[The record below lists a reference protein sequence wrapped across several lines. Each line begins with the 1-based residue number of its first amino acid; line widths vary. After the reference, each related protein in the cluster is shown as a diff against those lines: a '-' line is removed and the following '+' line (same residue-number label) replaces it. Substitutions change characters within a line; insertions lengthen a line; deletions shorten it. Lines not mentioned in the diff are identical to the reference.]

1 MKLKIMSL
9 CTAGV
14 ILVFSLSACSGGNL
28 QAEED
33 VGIKVDAAYDQV
45 MESQNNATAL
55 CASVYANDD
64 NSLVQIVGMSGDA
77 SYYEPFCIE
86 LTKDSQGEYSGKMVE
101 RFNGSLKEKADLQ
114 PAIGTQSNRDFFL
127 KYANILYAALQE
139 SLYDPE
145 SAQYDYFRTYISTDE
160 IVVVTNLNSKNRL
173 GGYAGKTT
181 YVITIE
187 KDSDDINIMS
197 NNKDDDFYSAK
208 ADDYVDAYSTAKSL
222 IPPLAIDWD
231 ISELG

>member
-1 MKLKIMSL
+1 MPDFGPVRL
-9 CTAGV
+9 
-14 ILVFSLSACSGGNL
+14 L
-28 QAEED
+28 Q
-33 VGIKVDAAYDQV
+33 
-45 MESQNNATAL
+45 N
-55 CASVYANDD
+55 
-64 NSLVQIVGMSGDA
+64 
-77 SYYEPFCIE
+77 
-86 LTKDSQGEYSGKMVE
+86 
-101 RFNGSLKEKADLQ
+101 
-114 PAIGTQSNRDFFL
+114 
-127 KYANILYAALQE
+127 
-139 SLYDPE
+139 
-145 SAQYDYFRTYISTDE
+145 YISTDE

-173 GGYAGKTT
+173 GGYAGKTI